1 MLSANGTFCLY
12 RLQTVRGV
20 ENPSSKW
27 SVFYRIAR
35 WLWVRRMG
43 LINPIHSLYLF
54 TMIVFLNG
62 VFERMSPAVVWM
74 NVKDTGYEVNI
85 SLNTFASIQHMKE
98 GRLYTHLQIKEDA
111 HTLFGFVE
119 KSEREIFKMLLSVSG
134 IGASIARTM
143 LSSLDP
149 KQITN
154 AIASG
159 DVITVQSIK
168 GIGSKTAQ
176 RVILDLKDKVLK
188 LYDLDEVSMFQNN
201 TNRDEAL
208 SALEVL
214 GFVRKASEK
223 LVEKIIKESPD
234 SSVEYI
240 IKQAL
245 KNL

>member
-1 MLSANGTFCLY
+1 MIAHIQGKLVEKSPTQIVIDCG
-12 RLQTVRGV
+12 GV
-20 ENPSSKW
+20 
-27 SVFYRIAR
+27 
-35 WLWVRRMG
+35 
-43 LINPIHSLYLF
+43 
-54 TMIVFLNG
+54 
-62 VFERMSPAVVWM
+62 
-74 NVKDTGYEVNI
+74 GYDVHI
-85 SLNTFASIQHMKE
+85 SLHTYSLLPNSDFIKVF
-98 GRLYTHLQIKEDA
+98 THLQIKEDA
-111 HTLFGFVE
+111 HTIFGFVE
-119 KSEREIFKMLLSVSG
+119 KSEREIFKLLISVSG
-134 IGASIARTM
+134 IGAGIARTM

-159 DVITVQSIK
+159 DVSTIQSIK

-188 LYDLDEVSMFQNN
+188 LYDLDGVSVSQSN

-223 LVEKIIKESPD
+223 VIEKIIKEDPD
-234 SSVEYI
+234 ASVESI

-245 KNL
+245 KSL

>member
-1 MLSANGTFCLY
+1 MIAH
-12 RLQTVRGV
+12 LQGKLVEKTPTEVVIDCGGV
-20 ENPSSKW
+20 
-27 SVFYRIAR
+27 
-35 WLWVRRMG
+35 
-43 LINPIHSLYLF
+43 
-54 TMIVFLNG
+54 
-62 VFERMSPAVVWM
+62 
-74 NVKDTGYEVNI
+74 GYHVNI
-85 SLNTFASIQHMKE
+85 SLHTYSLLPNADFIK
-98 GRLYTHLQIKEDA
+98 LFTHLQIKEDA

-159 DVITVQSIK
+159 DVVTIQSIK

-176 RVILDLKDKVLK
+176 RVILDLKDKVVK
-188 LYDLDEVSMFQNN
+188 LYDLDEVSMSQSN

-214 GFVRKASEK
+214 GFVRKTS
-223 LVEKIIKESPD
+223 EKIIEKIVKEDPD
-234 SSVEYI
+234 ASVESI
-240 IKQAL
+240 IKKAL
-245 KNL
+245 KSL